1 VVTPHSKKQ
10 IWELF
15 RAAGTSAWEAT
26 AAPLLPVTGLKT
38 WNEIQGE

>member
-15 RAAGTSAWEAT
+15 RAAGTPAWEAA
-26 AAPLLPVTGLKT
+26 AAPLLPVTGLKA
-38 WNEIQGE
+38 WAEIKGE